1 MKLRPR
7 RPVLGL
13 TLAAVLGL
21 VVAARAQTGPHGDRV
36 QVTAADSVA
45 VRPVAADP
53 VAADPVYTD
62 STAVE
67 DSGRVPAPFDSAVVD
82 SLGIESAGL
91 DSAVVDSVAAD
102 SLAARDRLSEDAA
115 KGDEPEAGQR
125 AVAHEGRLRALRPLP
140 VGDDLLSWY
149 RPESLERA
157 VERLPEASV
166 RVAGD
171 RGMRAWL
178 SLSPVGTR
186 APEIWIDGIPT
197 RSPGDLDPGLWD
209 RSVVALDGVGSSVS
223 SLGPIG
229 GSEHVV
235 LRQRP
240 ALVGRTHAFTR
251 FGTTDSETFDRALA
265 VTTAAT
271 DRVVRFD
278 FEEWKT
284 EEGYDYSFAPA
295 VVSDPSRGR
304 VKMRRFRLGT
314 DFQFDRARVRF
325 TFGRGRRF
333 ARGDVLGAGT
343 RERWTG
349 ELGVVVDTFGDGVV
363 NTVSAWHLDFHDDDR
378 RLDQDIDA
386 SRQGLR
392 WQRRPESAGWGL
404 DLRAERWAMQTEAPD
419 TLVRVDPSRVLRT
432 AAFVQGDPEAEWWP
446 WFRFE
451 IAHAEHSSGELG
463 LGGRA
468 GVRHRWG
475 GWDVVLRAERV
486 LRAPTLLETD
496 GWQRLRTVT
505 PEGNAFA
512 YREQVWEWHARPA
525 PDFERHERAGVAL
538 RGRLGSWALEVAFD
552 RWRLRDGIGWRA
564 DAETDRAVVEAGL
577 ETEAWQV
584 RGRVARS
591 VRFDLLGGAWTAR
604 LLGQGQWVPDGVEV
618 EASRGV
624 GHPRWHGGMRLGLE
638 REFFSPRNRLG
649 VDVEFAGHGAHRDDG
664 LAAVGSVEL
673 PSAWWTNARV
683 WLRVR
688 DAEMSL
694 NLDNPLDRER
704 DEVVGTVRRGRQLRW
719 QLVWPFF
726 N

>member
-1 MKLRPR
+1 MKPRSR

-13 TLAAVLGL
+13 TFAAVLGL
-21 VVAARAQTGPHGDRV
+21 VVAARAQTDPLGDAALPA
-36 QVTAADSVA
+36 TADSVA
-45 VRPVAADP
+45 V
-53 VAADPVYTD
+53 D
-62 STAVE
+62 ST
-67 DSGRVPAPFDSAVVD
+67 
-82 SLGIESAGL
+82 
-91 DSAVVDSVAAD
+91 VVDSVDVDVAGGAVDSLAAD
-102 SLAARDRLSEDAA
+102 SLAVELAPPDSVVADSLAAAERVEDA
-115 KGDEPEAGQR
+115 EPEASQR
-125 AVAHEGRLRALRPLP
+125 YVVREGRLRALRPVL
-140 VGDDLLSWY
+140 VGDDLLAWY
-149 RPESLERA
+149 RPESLEEA
-157 VERLPEASV
+157 VELLPEASV

-171 RGMRAWL
+171 RGMRAWH
-178 SLSPVGTR
+178 SLSPIGTR
-186 APEIWIDGIPT
+186 SPEVWIDGIPT
-197 RSPGDLDPGLWD
+197 RSPGDHDPGLWD
-209 RSVVALDGVGSSVS
+209 RSAVALDGVGSSVS
-223 SLGPIG
+223 ALGPVG
-229 GSEHVV
+229 GSPHVD

-251 FGTTDSETFDRALA
+251 FGTTRSETFDRALA

-314 DFQFDRARVRF
+314 DLQFEDARVRF
-325 TFGRGRRF
+325 TFGRGRRY
-333 ARGDVLGAGT
+333 ARGDELGAGT

-349 ELGVVVDTFGDGVV
+349 ELGVVVDTFGEGVV
-363 NTVSAWHLDFHDDDR
+363 HTVSAWHLDFHDDDR

-404 DLRAERWAMQTEAPD
+404 DLRVERWAMQTEAAD
-419 TLVRVDPSRVLRT
+419 TLVRADPSRVVRT
-432 AAFVQGDPEAEWWP
+432 AAFVQGDPEATWWP

-451 IAHAEHSSGELG
+451 VADAEHSSGELG

-468 GVRHRWG
+468 GVRRRLG
-475 GWDVVLRAERV
+475 DWDLVVRVERV
-486 LRAPTLLETD
+486 LRPPTLLETD
-496 GWQRLRTVT
+496 GWQRLRTLT
-505 PEGNAFA
+505 PEGASFA
-512 YREQVWEWHARPA
+512 YQSRVWEWDARRA
-525 PDFERHERAGVAL
+525 PDFERQERAGVAL
-538 RGRLGSWALEVAFD
+538 RGRVGAWALDVALD
-552 RWRLRDGIGWRA
+552 RWQLRDGIGWRA
-564 DAETDRAVVEAGL
+564 DAATGRAVVEAGI
-577 ETEAWQV
+577 ETEAWQL

-591 VRFDLLGGAWTAR
+591 TRFDLLGGRWTFR
-604 LLGQGQWVPDGVEV
+604 LLGQGQWVPDGVDV

-624 GHPRWHGGMRLGLE
+624 GYPRWHGRTRMGLD

-664 LAAVGSVEL
+664 LGPVDTIEL
-673 PSAWWTNARV
+673 PSAWWASARL

-694 NLDNPLDRER
+694 NLDNALDRER
-704 DEVVGTVRRGRQLRW
+704 DEVLGTVRRGRQLRW